1 MKGLSIIVPL
11 YKSKKH
17 LLLHQSTISR
27 VCEARCEIVFI
38 DDCSPEE
45 EHLWLQSVVD
55 TEDNIKTIRLEK
67 NIGQHRA
74 TALGISQAR
83 FPQIL
88 TVDADMLGG
97 LPILISLIREIDLSA
112 EELIYFIPKRKR
124 SIVRTG
130 LSNLLARTIRLRH
143 PAFQQMASLRL
154 FSNSTLDFS
163 KEHMPCGILDFAL
176 LKSKRI
182 IRFRPCDIDLG
193 TSKTSYSLAKQVGLT
208 FKIFSY
214 VFFHR

>member
-1 MKGLSIIVPL
+1 VKGLSIIVPL

-27 VCEARCEIVFI
+27 VCEERCEIVFV

-45 EHLWLQSVVD
+45 EHRWLQSLLD
-55 TEDNIKTIRLEK
+55 TEDNIKIIRLEK
-67 NIGQHRA
+67 NIGQHKA

-97 LPILISLIREIDLSA
+97 LPNLVSMIHDLDLSTD
-112 EELIYFIPKRKR
+112 ELVYFIPKRTR
-124 SIVRTG
+124 SVIRTL
-130 LSNLLARTIRLRH
+130 LSNMLARTIRLRH

-154 FSNSTLDFS
+154 FSKSILDFS
-163 KEHMPCGILDFAL
+163 NESMPCGILDFAL
-176 LKSKRI
+176 LKTKKI
-182 IRFRPCDIDLG
+182 IRFSPCDIDLD
-193 TSKTSYSLAKQVGLT
+193 TSKTSYSVAKQVGLT

-214 VFFHR
+214 VFFCR

>member
-17 LLLHQSTISR
+17 LLLHQPTIHR
-27 VCEARCEIVFI
+27 VCEEHCEIVFV
-38 DDCSPEE
+38 DDFSPEE
-45 EHLWLQSVVD
+45 EHRWLQD
-55 TEDNIKTIRLEK
+55 TLDTKDNIKTIRLEK
-67 NIGQHRA
+67 NIGQHKA

-88 TVDADMLGG
+88 TVDADMIGG
-97 LPILISLIREIDLSA
+97 LPILLSLIREIDLSA

-124 SIVRTG
+124 SIVRKG
-130 LSNLLARTIRLRH
+130 LSNMLARIIRLRH
-143 PAFQQMASLRL
+143 PAFRQMASLRL
-154 FSNSTLDFS
+154 FSKSTLDFS
-163 KEHMPCGILDFAL
+163 KDPMPCGILDFTL

-182 IRFRPCDIDLG
+182 VRFSPCNIDLD
-193 TSKTSYSLAKQVGLT
+193 TSKTSYSVAKQVGLT

-214 VFFHR
+214 VFLYR